1 MSAFTWMA
9 TARRFGV
16 DDVIRRHDRPDSDVL
31 VDEADW
37 PAVVTF
43 FEGDGAGTLV
53 APKWILTAAHTAA
66 NIPPDHR
73 FPVAGALAS
82 VAGIV
87 VQPTDG
93 VDLAL
98 VELRGAVA
106 DVAPIALYTDH
117 DEQGREVVLLGRGD
131 FGTGRDGV
139 QGQDQRLRR
148 VTNRIDDVDA
158 RWLRFRFD
166 APPAG
171 THLEGV
177 GGEGDSGGPALIEAD
192 GDVWIAGVSSWQDHD
207 GPLSTYGC
215 VEYYARVS
223 TQAEWIRTTI
233 AS

>member
-1 MSAFTWMA
+1 VLT
-9 TARRFGV
+9 T
-16 DDVIRRHDRPDSDVL
+16 VIRRHDRPDSDVL

-73 FPVAGALAS
+73 LPVGGSTAR
-82 VAGIV
+82 VARV
-87 VQPTDG
+87 VGHLGEG

-98 VELRGAVA
+98 VELQEAVA
-106 DVAPIALYTDH
+106 SVAPIALYAEAG
-117 DEQGREVVLLGRGD
+117 EQGQEVVLLGRGD
-131 FGTGRDGV
+131 FGTGREGV

-148 VTNRIDDVDA
+148 VTNRIDDVDE

-177 GGEGDSGGPALIEAD
+177 GGEGDSGGPALIEHD
-192 GDVWIAGVSSWQDHD
+192 GGVRIAGVSSWQDHD

>member
-1 MSAFTWMA
+1 
-9 TARRFGV
+9 
-16 DDVIRRHDRPDSDVL
+16 VIRRHDRLDADIL

-53 APKWILTAAHTAA
+53 ARKWILTAAHTAA

-73 FPVAGALAS
+73 FPVGRGTAR
-82 VAGIV
+82 V
-87 VQPTDG
+87 VRVVEHPGEG

-98 VELRGAVA
+98 VELEQSVA
-106 DVAPIALYTDH
+106 GVQPIALYTDH
-117 DEQGREVVLLGRGD
+117 DEEGREVVLLGRGD

-148 VTNRIDDVDA
+148 VTNRIDDVDE
-158 RWLRFRFD
+158 RWLRMHFD

-177 GGEGDSGGPALIEAD
+177 GGEGDSGGPALIVTNDAPR
-192 GDVWIAGVSSWQDHD
+192 IAGVSSWQDHD

>member
-1 MSAFTWMA
+1 MSRTSLRPLDEEPVVSGQA
-9 TARRFGV
+9 TA
-16 DDVIRRHDRPDSDVL
+16 VIRRHDRPDSDVL

-53 APKWILTAAHTAA
+53 AAKWILTAAHTAA
-66 NIPPDHR
+66 NIPPDHQ
-73 FPVAGALAS
+73 FPVGGSTAR
-82 VAGIV
+82 V
-87 VQPTDG
+87 VRVVEHPGEG

-98 VELRGAVA
+98 VELQ
-106 DVAPIALYTDH
+106 
-117 DEQGREVVLLGRGD
+117 QGREAVLLGRGD

-148 VTNRIDDVDA
+148 VTNRIDDADE

-166 APPAG
+166 APPVG

-177 GGEGDSGGPALIEAD
+177 GGEGDSGGPALIEGD
-192 GDVWIAGVSSWQDHD
+192 GGMWIAGVSSWQDHD
-207 GPLSTYGC
+207 GPLGTYGC

>member
-1 MSAFTWMA
+1 VLT
-9 TARRFGV
+9 T
-16 DDVIRRHDRPDSDVL
+16 VIRRHDRPDSDVL
-31 VDEADW
+31 VAEADW

-53 APKWILTAAHTAA
+53 AAKWILTAAHTAA

-73 FPVAGALAS
+73 FPVGGSTAR
-82 VAGIV
+82 V
-87 VQPTDG
+87 VRVVGHPGEG

-98 VELRGAVA
+98 VELQEAVA
-106 DVAPIALYTDH
+106 SVAPIALYADP

-148 VTNRIDDVDA
+148 VTNRIDDVDE

>member
-1 MSAFTWMA
+1 
-9 TARRFGV
+9 V
-16 DDVIRRHDRPDSDVL
+16 LRRHDRPDSDAL

-66 NIPPDHR
+66 NIPPEHR
-73 FPVAGALAS
+73 FPAGGNMAS
-82 VAGIV
+82 VAGV
-87 VQPTDG
+87 VEHAGEG

-98 VELRGAVA
+98 VELDEPVSG
-106 DVAPIALYTDH
+106 VAPVALYTDH
-117 DEQGREVVLLGRGD
+117 DEQGQEVVLLGRGD

-148 VTNRIDDVDA
+148 VTNRIDDVDD
-158 RWLRFRFD
+158 RWLRLRFD
-166 APPAG
+166 APPEG

-177 GGEGDSGGPALIEAD
+177 GGEGDSGGPALIVTD
-192 GDVWIAGVSSWQDHD
+192 DQLRIAGVSSWQDHD

-223 TQAEWIRTTI
+223 THAEWIRTTI